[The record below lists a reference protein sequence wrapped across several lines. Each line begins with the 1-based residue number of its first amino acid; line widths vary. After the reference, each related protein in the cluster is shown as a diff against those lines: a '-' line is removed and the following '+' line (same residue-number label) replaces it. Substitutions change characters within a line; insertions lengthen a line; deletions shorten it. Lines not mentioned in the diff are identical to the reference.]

1 MLIQIEFVRQLK
13 NDNNQIIAN
22 ESMFMLT
29 ILEKIKEARLT
40 FSQESVTVI

>member
-22 ESMFMLT
+22 EYMFMLT
-29 ILEKIKEARLT
+29 ILEKIKETRLT

>member
-22 ESMFMLT
+22 EYIFMLT
-29 ILEKIKEARLT
+29 ILEKIKETRLT